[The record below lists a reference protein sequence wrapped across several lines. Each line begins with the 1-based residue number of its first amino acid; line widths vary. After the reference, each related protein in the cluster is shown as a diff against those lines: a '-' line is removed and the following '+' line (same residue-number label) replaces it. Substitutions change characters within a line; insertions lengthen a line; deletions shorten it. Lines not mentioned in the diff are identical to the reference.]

1 MRKTRIVC
9 ISIFFA
15 LVLIPFVNFS
25 TAAPPDYIGVQVG
38 EEYSWKIH
46 INLNN
51 LQNLIDDMNETI
63 PPELSMFGDIPDTT
77 IKAKIEWISDEI
89 VGILYDYTLINI
101 SITMAVPGYGDV
113 PMTPP
118 GHYYTIF
125 VLNNNTANY
134 FNDTINAMNLEV
146 FPSYVESSIPMLIVP
161 LNLNWTQEVQALEA
175 LYSFLPGM
183 SSITTEVYGNGFK
196 ITMPSQTI
204 ETITLQQMEI
214 FATWDQKGVFNTAKI
229 IYGGGTIISVNIG
242 DEGEI
247 PGYELPMIIGITTAV
262 CIGVILSIRKKNR
275 FKV

>member
-51 LQNLIDDMNETI
+51 LQNLMDDMNETI
-63 PPELSMFGDIPDTT
+63 PSELSMFGDIPDTT

-101 SITMAVPGYGDV
+101 SITMAVPGYGDI
-113 PMTPP
+113 PITEP
-118 GHYYTIF
+118 GQYFTIF

-134 FNDTINAMNLEV
+134 FNDTMNAMSHEV
-146 FPSYVESSIPMLIVP
+146 LPSYVEQGFPILIVP
-161 LNLNWTQEVQALEA
+161 LNLNWTQEVQALQA
-175 LYSFLPGM
+175 LYSFLPEIAGA
-183 SSITTEVYGNGFK
+183 TAEVYGNGFK

-204 ETITLQQMEI
+204 DNITLQPFEI
-214 FATWDQKGVFNTAKI
+214 SATWDQKGVFNTAKFL
-229 IYGGGTIISVNIG
+229 YGGDPIISINIG

>member
-46 INLNN
+46 ININN
-51 LQNLIDDMNETI
+51 LQNLIDDMNETLPI
-63 PPELSMFGDIPDTT
+63 DLTPFETMSDTT

-89 VGILYDYTLINI
+89 VGSLYDYTLINI

-113 PMTPP
+113 PMTLP
-118 GHYYTIF
+118 GHYFTIF

-134 FNDTINAMNLEV
+134 FNDTINAINHEV
-146 FPSYVESSIPMLIVP
+146 LPSYVESSIPMLIVP

-183 SSITTEVYGNGFK
+183 SGITTEVYGNGFK
-196 ITMPSQTI
+196 ITMPSQTV

-229 IYGGGTIISVNIG
+229 TYGGGTILSVNIG